1 MIEVGRIAIK
11 DLSSYDVLT
20 EKIPKEYIDE
30 SIIRDLKNVIGL
42 KCKAILIEFPY
53 YESDYLS
60 NYYIF
65 YSKKLKSF
73 SKRNYRLHLFAD
85 KETTE
90 LIGYIALRPTYEG
103 TRFGRTFLE
112 PEYIVSK
119 TAHMILSEHKV
130 HFQGGDAVLQ
140 AVPYMKQEGDVA
152 VCAHVALWEVV
163 RSFTSRFHKY
173 PEVTLGDLVM
183 MIKSDAERN
192 IPSHGLTP
200 PQLADVLSKVGFSPI
215 IRDNNRSS
223 GDSFFDEIISYI
235 ESGIPLIAFM
245 SNQEHAVA
253 VFGGCTPDYERL
265 PLDKLAQSKHET
277 FMIEDK
283 QVITRVVMESKFVSE
298 LVIND
303 DNYFPYRLLSRIP
316 LKTEVKYTLRALD
329 YAVVPLY
336 PRIQLVYNDVKIA
349 FLALSETGIYNWEGP
364 VFTRIFLTSASTYR
378 EYASRNKES
387 LGKELENIIAHL
399 EMPKFIWVIEATSRE
414 SLYRHEVNG
423 IVILDSTSATINKSP
438 FLLVTEKR
446 KIRYNDDGQAKACD
460 FSKDFLAAPRFELNL
475 QEVIPHYGKNQI

>member
-152 VCAHVALWEVV
+152 VCA
-163 RSFTSRFHKY
+163 
-173 PEVTLGDLVM
+173 
-183 MIKSDAERN
+183 
-192 IPSHGLTP
+192 
-200 PQLADVLSKVGFSPI
+200 
-215 IRDNNRSS
+215 
-223 GDSFFDEIISYI
+223 
-235 ESGIPLIAFM
+235 
-245 SNQEHAVA
+245 
-253 VFGGCTPDYERL
+253 
-265 PLDKLAQSKHET
+265 
-277 FMIEDK
+277 
-283 QVITRVVMESKFVSE
+283 
-298 LVIND
+298 
-303 DNYFPYRLLSRIP
+303 
-316 LKTEVKYTLRALD
+316 
-329 YAVVPLY
+329 LY
-336 PRIQLVYNDVKIA
+336 GR
-349 FLALSETGIYNWEGP
+349 
-364 VFTRIFLTSASTYR
+364 
-378 EYASRNKES
+378 
-387 LGKELENIIAHL
+387 
-399 EMPKFIWVIEATSRE
+399 
-414 SLYRHEVNG
+414 
-423 IVILDSTSATINKSP
+423 
-438 FLLVTEKR
+438 
-446 KIRYNDDGQAKACD
+446 
-460 FSKDFLAAPRFELNL
+460 
-475 QEVIPHYGKNQI
+475 

>member
-1 MIEVGRIAIK
+1 M
-11 DLSSYDVLT
+11 
-20 EKIPKEYIDE
+20 
-30 SIIRDLKNVIGL
+30 
-42 KCKAILIEFPY
+42 C
-53 YESDYLS
+53 
-60 NYYIF
+60 
-65 YSKKLKSF
+65 
-73 SKRNYRLHLFAD
+73 
-85 KETTE
+85 
-90 LIGYIALRPTYEG
+90 
-103 TRFGRTFLE
+103 
-112 PEYIVSK
+112 
-119 TAHMILSEHKV
+119 
-130 HFQGGDAVLQ
+130 
-140 AVPYMKQEGDVA
+140 
-152 VCAHVALWEVV
+152 ALWEVV

-253 VFGGCTPDYERL
+253 VFGVCTPDYERL